1 MIPREPLRDIE
12 MIRTTVA
19 GLSRKRDAVYVALTQ
34 IYSIHRKWA
43 QSGRAKEMAEAVII
57 HETPRIDGRV
67 RKSLFRVLIEAGWRG
82 LDGKLRSRYTNALKY
97 ALLKRCSTEQLTA
110 FIKGNGGI
118 EKCAQ
123 RYLAY
128 RRRRLQAN
136 NRVKDGSD

>member
-1 MIPREPLRDIE
+1 MAPREPLRDIE

-34 IYSIHRKWA
+34 IYSIRRKWA

-57 HETPRIDGRV
+57 HEKLRIDGRV
-67 RKSLFRVLIEAGWRG
+67 RKSLFRFLIEAGWRG
-82 LDGKLRSRYTNALKY
+82 LDTKLRSRYTNALKY
-97 ALLKRCSTEQLTA
+97 ALLKKCPTEQLTA

-118 EKCAQ
+118 EECAK

-136 NRVKDGSD
+136 NRVKGGLE